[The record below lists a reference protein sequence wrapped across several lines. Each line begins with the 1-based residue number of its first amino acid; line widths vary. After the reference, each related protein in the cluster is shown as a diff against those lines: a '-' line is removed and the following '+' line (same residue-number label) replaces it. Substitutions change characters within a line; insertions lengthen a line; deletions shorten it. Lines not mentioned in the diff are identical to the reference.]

1 MTVLR
6 DHTESCIQLKH
17 LGLYMGLLSS
27 NHCNALDLVLDR
39 QYNSLEGSHGLMDF
53 KLRGTRDHH
62 LHCIIVSDS
71 LRSQSLGGHGAACG
85 LIA

>member
-39 QYNSLEGSHGLMDF
+39 QYNSLEGSHGIMSSKVGVVQEITIF
-53 KLRGTRDHH
+53 
-62 LHCIIVSDS
+62 
-71 LRSQSLGGHGAACG
+71 
-85 LIA
+85 IASFCQMP